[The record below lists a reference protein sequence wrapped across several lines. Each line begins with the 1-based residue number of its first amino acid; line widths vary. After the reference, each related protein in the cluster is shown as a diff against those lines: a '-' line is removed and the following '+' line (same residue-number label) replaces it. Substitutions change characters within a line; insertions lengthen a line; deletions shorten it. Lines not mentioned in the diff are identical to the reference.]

1 VRAHCASSE
10 TRVGS
15 RKNRPSTKAS
25 LWLACVNI
33 QPWKRHQS
41 LKRWQ
46 RVEGGGREHAH
57 APSQPRATL
66 GNPSTPPF
74 AYSATTA
81 TEKYASVGGVGE
93 KDQRLCTCGVA
104 RPRPPTPHAAETVN
118 SIPTKLTGGLATSA
132 GVLAATSIAGGFKE
146 KAAFPGRSHRRRRR
160 PPPRLQTVGGVSS
173 LTPGGLA
180 TSAGVSAASSSAG
193 GGENNAAFPG
203 RLMCTSSARPQTPPP
218 PATSRADVG
227 RHGLVDA
234 RRAGEER
241 GRVGGEQQRGRRREQ
256 GGVSRAVDVHL
267 LGEATDAPAAR
278 RHGHRR
284 WAAWPR

>member
-1 VRAHCASSE
+1 MRAHCARSE

-15 RKNRPSTKAS
+15 RKYRPSTKAS

-41 LKRWQ
+41 LRRLQ
-46 RVEGGGREHAH
+46 CVEGGGREHAH

-74 AYSATTA
+74 ACSATTA
-81 TEKYASVGGVGE
+81 TEKYASVGGVA
-93 KDQRLCTCGVA
+93 CGVA

-132 GVLAATSIAGGFKE
+132 GVLT
-146 KAAFPGRSHRRRRR
+146 
-160 PPPRLQTVGGVSS
+160 
-173 LTPGGLA
+173 
-180 TSAGVSAASSSAG
+180 ASSSAG
-193 GGENNAAFPG
+193 DGEEKAAFPG
-203 RLMCTSSARPQTPPP
+203 RLMCTPAARPQTAPP

-234 RRAGEER
+234 RRAGDER
-241 GRVGGEQQRGRRREQ
+241 GHVGGEQQRGRRREQ
-256 GGVSRAVDVHL
+256 GGVSRAVDVKPR
-267 LGEATDAPAAR
+267 GEATDAAAAR
-278 RHGHRR
+278 NQLHIR
-284 WAAWPR
+284 WATWPR